1 MFETQIKEIGKFE
14 SWILASRPKT
24 LLAAFVPVII
34 GSAVAA
40 HHNSFKPLAATVA
53 LICSVLI
60 QVGTNFTN
68 DLYDF
73 LSGKDTK
80 ERLGPTRALASG
92 LISVNEMKA
101 GVFITFALTFLLGL
115 YLVYLG
121 GWLILLIGIFS
132 IIAGIAYTAGPYPLA
147 YNGLGDIFVFIFFG
161 LIGTVGTY
169 FVQTREINILAFWA
183 SVPVGALIT
192 NILVVNNYRDL
203 EEDKSNGKNTLAV
216 KLGEKFA
223 RLQYVAF
230 MFLSYAIL
238 FVVYFT
244 YKESLFVFL
253 PLLSLPIAV
262 KLIKMIY
269 SLKGTELNDTLA
281 LTAKLSL
288 IYGLLF
294 AAGILLW

>member
-1 MFETQIKEIGKFE
+1 MIETQAKEISKFE
-14 SWILASRPKT
+14 SWVLASRPKT

-40 HHNSFKPLAATVA
+40 HNNSFKPLAATVA
-53 LICSVLI
+53 LICSILI
-60 QVGTNFTN
+60 QVGTNFVN

-92 LISVNEMKA
+92 LISIKEMKT

-115 YLVYLG
+115 YLVSLG

-147 YNGLGDIFVFIFFG
+147 YNGLGDIFVFVFFG

-169 FVQTREINILAFWA
+169 FVQTGEINILAVWA

-192 NILVVNNYRDL
+192 NILVVNNYRDI
-203 EEDKSNGKNTLAV
+203 EEDRSNGKNTLAV

-223 RLQYVAF
+223 RLQYVIF
-230 MFLSYAIL
+230 MFLSYSIL

-244 YKESLFVFL
+244 YKKNLFVFL

-269 SLKGTELNDTLA
+269 SLKGTDLNNTLA

>member
-1 MFETQIKEIGKFE
+1 MIETQAKEIGKFE
-14 SWILASRPKT
+14 SWVLASRPKT
-24 LLAAFVPVII
+24 LLAALVPVVI

-53 LICSVLI
+53 LICSILI
-60 QVGTNFTN
+60 QVGTNFVN

-73 LSGKDTK
+73 LSGKDTDV
-80 ERLGPTRALASG
+80 RVGPTRALASG
-92 LISVNEMKA
+92 LISVKEMKI
-101 GVFITFALTFLLGL
+101 GVFLTFALTFLLGM

-121 GWLILLIGIFS
+121 GWLILLIGVFS

-169 FVQTREINILAFWA
+169 YVQTGAIQMIAFWA
-183 SVPVGALIT
+183 SIPVGALIT
-192 NILVVNNYRDL
+192 NILVVNNYRDI

-216 KLGEKFA
+216 IFGERFA

-230 MFLSYAIL
+230 MILSYAVL
-238 FVVYFT
+238 PVLYFT
-244 YKESLFVFL
+244 YKDSYYVYL
-253 PLLSLPIAV
+253 PLLSLPVAV
-262 KLIKMIY
+262 KLIRMIY
-269 SLKGTELNDTLA
+269 SLKGTSLNNTLA

-288 IYGLLF
+288 IYGILF

>member
-1 MFETQIKEIGKFE
+1 MIDTQAKEIGKFE
-14 SWILASRPKT
+14 SWVLASRPKT
-24 LLAAFVPVII
+24 LLAALVPVII

-53 LICSVLI
+53 LICSILI
-60 QVGTNFTN
+60 QVGTNFVN
-68 DLYDF
+68 DLYDY

-92 LISVNEMKA
+92 LISVNEMKT

-115 YLVYLG
+115 YLVSLG

-169 FVQTREINILAFWA
+169 FVQTGEINILAVWA
-183 SVPVGALIT
+183 SIPVGALIT
-192 NILVVNNYRDL
+192 NILVVNNYRDID
-203 EEDKSNGKNTLAV
+203 EDKSNGKNTLAV
-216 KLGEKFA
+216 KFGEKFT
-223 RLQYVAF
+223 RLQYVVF
-230 MFLSYAIL
+230 MISSYAVL
-238 FVVYFT
+238 FIVYFT
-244 YKESLFVFL
+244 YKENIYIFL
-253 PLLSLPIAV
+253 PLLSLPIAI

-269 SLKGTELNDTLA
+269 SLKGTSLNNTLA

-288 IYGLLF
+288 VYGLLF
-294 AAGILLW
+294 AIGILL

>member
-1 MFETQIKEIGKFE
+1 MIESQAKEIGKFE
-14 SWILASRPKT
+14 SWVLASRPKT

-34 GSAVAA
+34 GSAVAT

-53 LICSVLI
+53 LICSILI
-60 QVGTNFTN
+60 QVGTNFVN

-92 LISVNEMKA
+92 LISVNEMKT
-101 GVFITFALTFLLGL
+101 GVFITFAVTFLLGL

-169 FVQTREINILAFWA
+169 FVQTGEINILAVWA

-192 NILVVNNYRDL
+192 NILVVNNYRDID
-203 EEDKSNGKNTLAV
+203 EDKSNGKNTLAV
-216 KLGEKFA
+216 KLGEKFT

-230 MFLSYAIL
+230 MILSYAVL
-238 FVVYFT
+238 FIVYFT
-244 YKESLFVFL
+244 YKENIYVFL
-253 PLLSLPIAV
+253 PLLSLPVAI

-269 SLKGTELNDTLA
+269 SLKGASLNNTLA

-294 AAGILLW
+294 AIGILL

>member
-1 MFETQIKEIGKFE
+1 MIDSQIKEIGKFE
-14 SWILASRPKT
+14 SWVLASRPKT

-34 GSAVAA
+34 GSSIAA
-40 HHNSFKPLAATVA
+40 HHNSFKPLAAIVA
-53 LICSVLI
+53 LICSILI
-60 QVGTNFTN
+60 QIGTNFVN

-73 LSGKDTK
+73 LKGKDTHQ
-80 ERLGPTRALASG
+80 RLGPTRALASG
-92 LISVNEMKA
+92 LISVNEMKT
-101 GVFITFALTFLLGL
+101 GVIITFALTFLLGL

-147 YNGLGDIFVFIFFG
+147 YNGLGDIFVFVFFG

-169 FVQTREINILAFWA
+169 YVQTGSVQMIAVWA
-183 SVPVGALIT
+183 SIPVGALIT
-192 NILVVNNYRDL
+192 NILVINNYRDI

-216 KLGEKFA
+216 KMGPTFA
-223 RLQYVAF
+223 RLQYVVF
-230 MFLSYAIL
+230 MILSYLIL

-244 YKESLFVFL
+244 YKQSYLVFL
-253 PLLSLPIAV
+253 PFLSLPIAL

-269 SLKGTELNDTLA
+269 SIKGKSLNNTLA
-281 LTAKLSL
+281 LTAKLSF
-288 IYGLLF
+288 IYGILF